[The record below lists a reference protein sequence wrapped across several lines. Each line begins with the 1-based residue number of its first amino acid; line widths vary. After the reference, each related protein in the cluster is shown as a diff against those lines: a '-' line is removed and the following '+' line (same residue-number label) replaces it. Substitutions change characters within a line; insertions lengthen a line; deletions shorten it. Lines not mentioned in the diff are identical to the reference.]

1 MCLCNTG
8 YFECTPYL
16 EVYCAE
22 LKESLDFDKKTTTQ
36 KQPCSIEKGAFKK
49 FVKYT

>member
-16 EVYCAE
+16 EVYCVE
-22 LKESLDFDKKTTTQ
+22 LKESLDFDKKKTTEAAMFYR
-36 KQPCSIEKGAFKK
+36 KRCF
-49 FVKYT
+49 